1 MRILMLASSLPK
13 YPRETTAPFI
23 EEIAAGIVARGHQ
36 VTLVAPWHPDL
47 RRQARERGIELRF
60 FRYAPH
66 PALNIWG
73 YAQSLQSD
81 TQVRERA
88 WLAAPFA
95 LTASWWALRREL
107 RRAQAVGQ
115 PFDLVQAHWVLPN
128 GPPAALAALAAQLPL
143 VVSLHGSDIYL
154 AETQPVMGK
163 FAGLVFRQAAAV
175 TACSADLSMR
185 GVRLGANPARTFVIP
200 YGVDPMQFR
209 PDPASAQRFR
219 DAWHIP
225 ADAPIVLGLGRLVA
239 KKGFSVL
246 LDAWPAVLRMHP
258 TARLVIAG
266 YGDLRPALE
275 AQAARLGIAPM
286 VIFTGQLDRAWA
298 AMAMAAAD
306 VFALPIVRDGVDGLP
321 NVLLEAMGAARP
333 IVATRVAGVPDVIS
347 DGVHGLIVPERDPT
361 ALAAAIGRLIADR
374 ALAERLGAA
383 ARRRIIEELTWA
395 NTAARYEAAFVAA
408 VRGRSWA

>member
-23 EEIAAGIVARGHQ
+23 EEIAAGIAARGHQ

-47 RRQARERGIELRF
+47 RRQSRERGIELRF

-66 PALNIWG
+66 PSLNIWG

-95 LTASWWALRREL
+95 LTASMMALQREIV
-107 RRAQAVGQ
+107 QARQ
-115 PFDLVQAHWVLPN
+115 AERPFDLVQAHWVLPN
-128 GPPAALAALAAQLPL
+128 GPPAALVAARYRLPL
-143 VVSLHGSDIYL
+143 AVSLHGSDIFL
-154 AETQPVMGK
+154 AETQPGMGWL
-163 FAGLVFRQAAAV
+163 ARLVFRQAAAV

-185 GVRLGANPARTFVIP
+185 GVRLGARPTRTFVIP
-200 YGVDPMQFR
+200 YGVNPAQFR
-209 PDPASAQRFR
+209 PDPTLAQAFR
-219 DAWHIP
+219 AEWGIP
-225 ADAPIVLGLGRLVA
+225 ADAPVVLGLGRLVA

-266 YGDLRPALE
+266 YGDLRATLE
-275 AQAARLGIAPM
+275 AQAARLGIAPT
-286 VIFTGQLDRAWA
+286 VIFTGQLDRERAAA
-298 AMAMAAAD
+298 AMATAD
-306 VFALPIVRDGVDGLP
+306 VFALPIVREGVDGLP

-333 IVATRVAGVPDVIS
+333 IVAARVAGVPDVID
-347 DGVHGLIVPERDPT
+347 DGVHGLVVPERDPA

-374 ALAERLGAA
+374 ALAARLGAA
-383 ARRRIIEELTWA
+383 ARQRILTELTWEQ
-395 NTAARYEAAFVAA
+395 TAARYEAAFAA
-408 VRGRSWA
+408 ALRGNTRP

>member
-23 EEIAAGIVARGHQ
+23 EEIAAGIAARGHH

-47 RRQARERGIELRF
+47 RRQPRERGIELRF

-95 LTASWWALRREL
+95 LPASWLALQREL
-107 RRAQAVGQ
+107 QQARAAGR

-128 GPPAALAALAAQLPL
+128 GPPAALAALAARLPL

-154 AETQPVMGK
+154 AETQRFMGTL
-163 FAGLVFRQAAAV
+163 AGFVFRRAAVV

-200 YGVDPMQFR
+200 YGVNPAQFR
-209 PDPASAQRFR
+209 PDPAAARQFR
-219 DAWHIP
+219 AEWGIP
-225 ADAPIVLGLGRLVA
+225 ADAPLVLGLGRLVA
-239 KKGFSVL
+239 KKGFSVV

-258 TARLVIAG
+258 TARLVIVG

-275 AQAARLGIAPM
+275 AQAARLGIAPA
-286 VIFTGQLDRAWA
+286 VLFTGQLDRERT

-333 IVATRVAGVPDVIS
+333 IVAARVAGVPDVID
-347 DGVHGLIVPERDPT
+347 DGVHGLIVPERDAG

-374 ALAERLGAA
+374 ELAVRLGEA
-383 ARRRIIEELTWA
+383 ARRRIVIELTWEK
-395 NTAARYEAAFVAA
+395 TAARYEAAFAA
-408 VRGRSWA
+408 ALRGEGG

>member
-23 EEIAAGIVARGHQ
+23 EEIAAGIAARGHQ
-36 VTLVAPWHPDL
+36 VTLVAPWHPEL
-47 RRQARERGIELRF
+47 RRSTRERGIELRF

-66 PALNIWG
+66 PTLNIWG
-73 YAQSLQSD
+73 YAQSLHSD

-88 WLAAPFA
+88 WIAAPFA
-95 LTASWWALRREL
+95 LTASVLALQREL
-107 RRAQAVGQ
+107 RQARARKT

-128 GPPAALAALAAQLPL
+128 GPPAALAALSTRLPL

-154 AETQPVMGK
+154 AETQPIMGK
-163 FAGLVFRQAAAV
+163 IAGLVFRQAAVV

-185 GVRLGANPARTFVIP
+185 GVRLGANPTRTFVIP
-200 YGVDPMQFR
+200 YGVNPDQFR
-209 PDPASAQRFR
+209 PDLTAAQRFR
-219 DAWHIP
+219 AEWGIP
-225 ADAPIVLGLGRLVA
+225 EHAPLVLGVGRLVS

-258 TARLVIAG
+258 TARLVIVG

-275 AQAARLGIAPM
+275 AQAARLGIATN
-286 VIFTGQLDRAWA
+286 VLFTGQLDRART

-306 VFALPIVRDGVDGLP
+306 VFALPIVRKGVDGLP

-333 IVATRVAGVPDVIS
+333 IVAARVAGVPDVIE
-347 DGVHGLIVPERDPT
+347 DGVHGLIVPERDAG
-361 ALAAAIGRLIADR
+361 ALAAAIARLITDR

-383 ARRRIIEELTWA
+383 ARKRIVNELTWE
-395 NTAARYEAAFVAA
+395 NTAARYEAAFATA
-408 VRGRSWA
+408 LRGNVSL

>member
-23 EEIAAGIVARGHQ
+23 EEIAAGIVGRGHQ
-36 VTLVAPWHPDL
+36 VTLVAPWHPEL
-47 RRQARERGIELRF
+47 RRQERERGIELRF

-66 PALNIWG
+66 PSLNIWG

-81 TQVRERA
+81 TQVREQA

-95 LTASWWALRREL
+95 LPASMMALRREIIQA
-107 RRAQAVGQ
+107 RRARR

-128 GPPAALAALAAQLPL
+128 GLPAALVAARYRLPL

-154 AETQPVMGK
+154 AEMQRSMGK
-163 FAGLVFRQAAAV
+163 VARFVFRRAAAV

-185 GVRLGANPARTFVIP
+185 GVKLGASPMRTFVIP
-200 YGVDPMQFR
+200 YGVNPSQFR
-209 PDPASAQRFR
+209 PDPAIAQAFR
-219 DAWHIP
+219 AQWGIP
-225 ADAPIVLGLGRLVA
+225 AEAPLVLGLGRLVT
-239 KKGFSVL
+239 KKGFTIL

-275 AQAARLGIAPM
+275 AQAARLGIAPT
-286 VIFTGQLDRAWA
+286 VLFTGQLDREQA
-298 AMAMAAAD
+298 AAAMAAAD
-306 VFALPIVRDGVDGLP
+306 VFALPIIREGVDGLP

-333 IVATRVAGVPDVIS
+333 IVAARVAGVADVID
-347 DGVHGLIVPERDPT
+347 DGVHGLVVPERDGA
-361 ALAAAIGRLIADR
+361 ALAAAISRLIGDR

-383 ARRRIIEELTWA
+383 ARQRIVTELTWE
-395 NTAARYEAAFVAA
+395 NTAARYEAAFALA
-408 VRGRSWA
+408 LRNGA

>member
-23 EEIAAGIVARGHQ
+23 EEIAAGIAARGHH

-47 RRQARERGIELRF
+47 RRQTRERGIELRF

-95 LTASWWALRREL
+95 LPASWLALQREL
-107 RRAQAVGQ
+107 RQARAAGR

-128 GPPAALAALAAQLPL
+128 GPPAALAALAARLPL

-154 AETQPVMGK
+154 AETQRLMGTL
-163 FAGLVFRQAAAV
+163 AGFVFRRAAAV

-200 YGVDPMQFR
+200 YGVNPAQFR
-209 PDPASAQRFR
+209 PDPASAQQFR
-219 DAWHIP
+219 AEWGIP
-225 ADAPIVLGLGRLVA
+225 AEAPLVLGLGRLVA

-258 TARLVIAG
+258 TARLVIVG

-286 VIFTGQLDRAWA
+286 VLFTGQLDRERT

-333 IVATRVAGVPDVIS
+333 IVAARVAGVPDVID
-347 DGVHGLIVPERDPT
+347 DGVHGLIVPERDAG

-374 ALAERLGAA
+374 ALAARLGEA
-383 ARRRIIEELTWA
+383 ARQRIVTELTWEK
-395 NTAARYEAAFVAA
+395 TAARYEAAFAA
-408 VRGRSWA
+408 ALRGEGWR